1 MRSKT
6 GQLDGPLVTVLMST
20 YNRPAY
26 VGQALESILRQT
38 YGNLQAVV
46 VRDGGQSVR
55 EEIHRYADPRVVFI
69 DRDQNRGLPYSFNEA
84 LSHARGEYICYL
96 GDDDLLYPYHVE
108 TLVTAAQN
116 HPEFGVIY
124 SDLYKAHCRIE
135 SDGRRTVLAKNV
147 EISRDFD
154 RFALL
159 QFNHVLHVSLMHRR
173 DLLDRAGPCNE
184 NLICLIDWDLTR
196 RLSFYTDF
204 LHVPRITGE
213 YYAAIPDFQQRCERI
228 SSRKQKSLNRYI
240 LNHLTIQST
249 RPSKPWPKMK
259 DLSLI
264 LLADR
269 FSSQTEQALREI
281 WSHTFYPY
289 QIYLPLTR
297 SELDQLQRKTI
308 VPNILGV
315 PVAEGCGKPE
325 RMDAALRQC
334 QGEYVA
340 VIPDTWRI
348 GFDEVAWI
356 EKSLYPLLQGD
367 SVSTAYELV
376 GSKPENWGIVLDSAV
391 LRSARRH
398 YPNLP
403 LRESLISAGV
413 NIQLPQQSQWPFQL
427 ENLITNAEYLER
439 NGAWLDAEILYEGA
453 EQQFGNGLWMKIR
466 RANALYHAGQYD
478 AAGQWVASINDQR
491 PSVSSLM
498 LEARIRRKQNRLSQA
513 LELFQ
518 KARDILEGSEFYHAG
533 YANGIV

>member
-1 MRSKT
+1 MKSKT
-6 GQLDGPLVTVLMST
+6 GQLNGPLVTVMMST

-46 VRDGGQSVR
+46 VRDGGQPVR
-55 EEIHRYADPRVVFI
+55 EIINRYPDSRVVFI

-108 TLVTAAQN
+108 TLLKAALG
-116 HPEFGVIY
+116 HPEFGVVY
-124 SDLYKAHCRIE
+124 GDLYKSHCRIE
-135 SDGRRTVLAKNV
+135 LDGRRTVLAKNV

-173 DLLDRAGPCNE
+173 DLLDLTGPYNE

-196 RLSFYTDF
+196 RLCFYTDF
-204 LHVPRITGE
+204 LHIPRVTGE
-213 YYAAIPDFQQRCERI
+213 YYAAIPDCQQRCERI

-249 RPSKPWPKMK
+249 RPPKPWPKMK

-264 LLADR
+264 LVADR

-281 WSHTFYPY
+281 WSHTFCPY
-289 QIYLPLTR
+289 HIYLPLIR
-297 SELDQLQRKTI
+297 SELDSLQRKTV
-308 VPNILGV
+308 VPNILGIAV
-315 PVAEGCGKPE
+315 SEGCGKE
-325 RMDAALRQC
+325 DRIDAALRHC
-334 QGEYVA
+334 QGEFVA
-340 VIPDTWRI
+340 IVPDGWRI

-356 EKSLYPLLQGD
+356 EKSLYPLLRED
-367 SVSTAYELV
+367 SSSTAYELV
-376 GSKPENWGIVLDSAV
+376 GSKPDCWGIVLSTEV
-391 LRSARRH
+391 LRRARRQS
-398 YPNLP
+398 PRMSI
-403 LRESLISAGV
+403 RESLESAGV
-413 NIQLPQQSQWPFQL
+413 SIQLPRQKQWPFQL

-439 NGAWLDAEILYEGA
+439 NGAWSDAELLYETA
-453 EQQFGNGLWMKIR
+453 ETHYGNELWMRIR
-466 RANALYHAGQYD
+466 RANAFYHAGRYD
-478 AAGQWVASINDQR
+478 SAGHWAAWVNNRR

-498 LEARIRRKQNRLSQA
+498 LEARIRGKQKRFSEA
-513 LELFQ
+513 LHLYQ
-518 KARDILEGSEFYHAG
+518 RARDILEGSEFGHAG